1 METEIDTQAIDTQAK
16 VPMPAELA
24 ALVAGEATAL
34 DRLTGQFRTAAAADG
49 LMDVAYRVVDS
60 PVGALLLAGTER
72 GLVRVAFAREG
83 HAAVLD
89 SLAAT
94 ISPRILLAPARL
106 DAAAREVEEYFA
118 RRRQAFDL
126 PLDFRLATGFR
137 REVLAHLPDIGY
149 GHTASYAAVAALTS
163 SPRAVRAVGTACA
176 RNPLPL
182 VVPCHRVIR
191 SDGSRGA
198 YLGGADAKALLLA
211 LEAGTA

>member
-1 METEIDTQAIDTQAK
+1 METHTAA
-16 VPMPAELA
+16 PLPPELA
-24 ALVAGEATAL
+24 ALTAGDAEAL
-34 DRLTGQFRTAAAADG
+34 DRLGAQFRAAAAADG
-49 LMDVAYRVVDS
+49 LVDVAYRVIDS
-60 PVGALLLAGTER
+60 PVGSLLLAGTDR

-83 HAAVLD
+83 HDSVLE

-94 ISPRILLAPARL
+94 VSPRILLAPARL
-106 DAAAREVEEYFA
+106 DDAARELEEYFA
-118 RRRQAFDL
+118 QRRQVFDL

-191 SDGSRGA
+191 SDGSWGA
-198 YLGGADAKALLLA
+198 YLGGADAKALLLG
-211 LEAGTA
+211 LEAA